1 MRKSLSFQKVADV
14 TWSLELSKKT
24 YTEEEIQSLLEDLSL
39 QKQRVYDLEQARPS
53 LDQDE
58 ESNASKLKNLLSLQ
72 QLVIKYENE
81 QLEIQQKLEL
91 ALQQLEHY
99 DESFALLEEENS
111 QLKQLQKAHAQK
123 DKNGVEE
130 RLAVSHKHA
139 EQLDRVIHFL
149 RERLEE
155 ANLEAQQLKED
166 YQKSQ
171 EYIQEFSHE
180 KEQFKILLSEE
191 QQTKAE
197 ALEEVSALRD
207 QFSTLKNRV
216 LEAEKQAQQIQTL
229 HSENVQ
235 KNRLENELNQSFQQN
250 LRELKEK
257 ENLLQEALTEKNH
270 AVQRAHQIQQDL
282 DKHKDLARTLREEVA
297 EIHRVKTELEANYQK
312 EMQCSLQLKAQR
324 KEIDAKLIQ
333 LQEELVEL
341 QSHVDQATL
350 AHLAVKSQLELSQ
363 ELLKEKNIQFENVQ
377 QLVETQ
383 ANEKQRDK
391 ELLTLAQAHMQEL
404 EAGLQTAELHLA
416 KKVKEISLCQERYEE
431 QKLNLHEMEKIH
443 LHYEEKIV
451 ELQQKVDSH
460 KEVESHL
467 EEQAKKWEQ
476 QYHQMHEK
484 WQKAETRNDE
494 LKAIEMKHNQMQTIL
509 KNMEAL
515 IGSPLLPPSVTEK
528 NIPLSFSHESQET
541 VQPSLFDL
549 KDHTFS
555 KHRDTF
561 FD

>member
-1 MRKSLSFQKVADV
+1 M
-14 TWSLELSKKT
+14 SKKT

-431 QKLNLHEMEKIH
+431 QKLNLHE
-443 LHYEEKIV
+443 L
-451 ELQQKVDSH
+451 
-460 KEVESHL
+460 
-467 EEQAKKWEQ
+467 
-476 QYHQMHEK
+476 
-484 WQKAETRNDE
+484 
-494 LKAIEMKHNQMQTIL
+494 
-509 KNMEAL
+509 
-515 IGSPLLPPSVTEK
+515 EK
-528 NIPLSFSHESQET
+528 N
-541 VQPSLFDL
+541 PSSLRR
-549 KDHTFS
+549 KNC
-555 KHRDTF
+555 
-561 FD
+561 